1 MPTAHERLLLWG
13 RTVFE
18 ALGRNRVGQAGV
30 VVTTATGISMVFL
43 WTIEILRGGPSHPYS
58 GILSFL
64 LLPALFVA
72 GLLLIPLGVLLQ
84 RRRDRKGGRTA
95 GPPPPID
102 LGAPKVRRVATFLAV
117 ATLANATIVGFAS
130 YKGLEVM
137 DSVSFCG
144 EACHTVMAPELAA
157 YRGSPH
163 SRIGCVECH
172 IGEGASWFVK
182 SKLSGTRQVFA
193 VAFKTYSKPIPSPVH
208 ELRPARETCEE
219 CHWPERF
226 AGDRVLIRKRYAED
240 ESSTEL
246 TTVLVMHVGGQNAR
260 GSVGI
265 HGRHLDA
272 GSRIS
277 YTAIDGRR
285 QEIARVTYRDD
296 AGKTVEFDST
306 ELKATPEQLAKGET
320 RAMDCVDCH
329 NRPTHAF
336 ELPQRGLDRE
346 IRSGAIDRG
355 LPFVKKKALE
365 LLQAGY
371 ATREEAAQ
379 AIEAGL
385 RGYYAAEYP
394 QVAAAKAGEID
405 RAVKAV
411 QAVYLR
417 NVFPNMK
424 LDWGYHPNNIG
435 HEDFPGCFRC
445 HAGSLEAKDGTTVSA
460 DCEACHQVLA
470 QDEENPEI
478 LEQLGLKTGS

>member
-1 MPTAHERLLLWG
+1 MPTARERLALWG
-13 RTVFE
+13 RTIFRI
-18 ALGRNRVGQAGV
+18 LGQNRLSQAGV

-43 WTIEILRGGPSHPYS
+43 WVIELLRGGHGHPYS
-58 GILSFL
+58 GIILFII
-64 LLPALFVA
+64 LPALFVA
-72 GLLLIPLGVLLQ
+72 GLLLIPAGYFLQ
-84 RRRDRKGGRTA
+84 RWRDKKAGRVA
-95 GPPPPID
+95 GPPPPVD
-102 LGAPKVRRVATFLAV
+102 LGSPKVRRVATFVLA
-117 ATLANATIVGFAS
+117 ATLLNATIVGFAS

-137 DSVSFCG
+137 DSVEFCG

-208 ELRPARETCEE
+208 HLRPARETCEQ
-219 CHWPERF
+219 CHWPQRF
-226 AGDRVLIRKRYAED
+226 TGDRVVIKKKYAED
-240 ESSTEL
+240 EKNTEL
-246 TTVLVMHVGGQNAR
+246 TTVLVMHVGGHNAQ
-260 GSVGI
+260 GTVGI

-277 YTAIDGRR
+277 YTAVDGRR
-285 QEIARVTYRDD
+285 QQIARVTWKDD
-296 AGKTVEFDST
+296 SGKEIEFASSDV
-306 ELKATPEQLAKGET
+306 KATPDQLAKGET

-336 ELPQRGLDRE
+336 ELPHRGLDRE
-346 IRSGAIDRG
+346 ITAGAISRD

-365 LLQAGY
+365 LLKAKYSSQ
-371 ATREEAAQ
+371 EEAAK

-385 RGYYAAEYP
+385 RAFYASEHP
-394 QVAAAKAGEID
+394 DVAAAKKAELD

-417 NVFPNMK
+417 NVFPNME

-445 HAGSLEAKDGTTVSA
+445 HSGNLEAKDGTTVSA

-470 QDEENPEI
+470 MEEESPEI
-478 LEQLGLKTGS
+478 LTQLGLK